1 VASHLGRPRPAAHF
15 GGGSNLVGAAG
26 SRDEAEA
33 ERLERA
39 LTEVEREISQLKRI
53 TAANRELDLA
63 PQITSLESRAESLRE
78 EIARDPTAWQTVQLA
93 RDLARPKVMDYVA
106 GLMTEFIELHG
117 DRGFRDDPAIV
128 AGLGLVDGRPA
139 ALIGHAKGRDTRENI
154 ERNFG
159 SPHPEG
165 YRKAARIM
173 RLAEKLRLPLI
184 TLIDTQGAAPGKE
197 AEERGQSEAI
207 ASTLLVMAR
216 VRTPIVTVITGEG
229 GSGGALA
236 IGMGDVVLM
245 LDKAVYSVISP
256 EGCAAI
262 LWRDG
267 SRTRAAARA
276 LRLTA
281 RDLAGFGVVDEI
293 IVEPAGGAQ
302 RHPDLAVA
310 AVAAAVRR
318 HLAVLVGRPV
328 NELVAARYEK
338 YRRIGRFHDPGRRL
352 EVPVDVRGGGARSG
366 RTRRR
371 EEGDASE
378 PRGPV
383 GSRGNPGVDPAGD
396 GGGHHGARRRRS
408 PRQDSDQKGGADRGR
423 SVLGHDPG

>member
-1 VASHLGRPRPAAHF
+1 VNF
-15 GGGSNLVGAAG
+15 EGGSKLAGASG

-39 LTEVEREISQLKRI
+39 LGDVEREISQLKRI
-53 TAANRELDLA
+53 TAANRELDLT
-63 PQITSLESRAESLRE
+63 PQIASLESRAGSLRE

-93 RDLARPKVMDYVA
+93 RDPARPKVMDYVA
-106 GLMTEFIELHG
+106 GLMSEFIELHG
-117 DRGFRDDPAIV
+117 DRRFRDDPAIV

-207 ASTLLVMAR
+207 ASTLLVLAR
-216 VRTPIVTVITGEG
+216 VRTPVVTVITGEG

-236 IGMGDVVLM
+236 IGIGDVVLM

-262 LWRDG
+262 PAAHRSRPGRPRHRRRDNRRAG
-267 SRTRAAARA
+267 GGCPAPSRSCGGGRGRGGATSPRRAGRATAGRASGCA
-276 LRLTA
+276 LRK
-281 RDLAGFGVVDEI
+281 I
-293 IVEPAGGAQ
+293 PQ
-302 RHPDLAVA
+302 H
-310 AVAAAVRR
+310 
-318 HLAVLVGRPV
+318 RPV
-328 NELVAARYEK
+328 SRS
-338 YRRIGRFHDPGRRL
+338 GSS
-352 EVPVDVRGGGARSG
+352 GGGAPR
-366 RTRRR
+366 RTRWCTLRT
-371 EEGDASE
+371 
-378 PRGPV
+378 
-383 GSRGNPGVDPAGD
+383 DPQ
-396 GGGHHGARRRRS
+396 GGGGRR
-408 PRQDSDQKGGADRGR
+408 Q
-423 SVLGHDPG
+423 

>member
-1 VASHLGRPRPAAHF
+1 
-15 GGGSNLVGAAG
+15 VGAAE

-39 LTEVEREISQLKRI
+39 LADVEREISQLKPI

-63 PQITSLESRAESLRE
+63 PQIASLESRADSLRE
-78 EIARDPTAWQTVQLA
+78 EMARHPTAWQTVQLA
-93 RDLARPKVMDYVA
+93 RDPARPKVMDYVA
-106 GLMTEFIELHG
+106 GLMTGFIELHG
-117 DRGFRDDPAIV
+117 DRRFRDDPAIV
-128 AGLGLVDGRPA
+128 TGLGLVDGRPA

-154 ERNFG
+154 WRNFG

-165 YRKAARIM
+165 YRKATRIM
-173 RLAEKLRLPLI
+173 RLAEKLRMPLI
-184 TLIDTQGAAPGKE
+184 TLIDTQGAAPGRE

-207 ASTLLVMAR
+207 ASILLVMAR
-216 VRTPIVTVITGEG
+216 VRTSIVTVITGEG

-236 IGMGDVVLM
+236 IGIGDVVLM

-281 RDLAGFGVVDEI
+281 RDLAGFGIVDEI
-293 IVEPAGGAQ
+293 IAEPPGGAQ

-318 HLAVLVGRPV
+318 HLATLVGRPV
-328 NELVAARYEK
+328 DELVAARYEK
-338 YRRIGRFHDPGRRL
+338 YRRIGRFHDPGRPPEAPL
-352 EVPVDVRGGGARSG
+352 GEQGDGARSG
-366 RTRRR
+366 RTRT

-383 GSRGNPGVDPAGD
+383 GSRGNPGIDPAGD

-408 PRQDSDQKGGADRGR
+408 PRQGSDQEGGEGRGR
-423 SVLGHDPG
+423 SIPGHGPG